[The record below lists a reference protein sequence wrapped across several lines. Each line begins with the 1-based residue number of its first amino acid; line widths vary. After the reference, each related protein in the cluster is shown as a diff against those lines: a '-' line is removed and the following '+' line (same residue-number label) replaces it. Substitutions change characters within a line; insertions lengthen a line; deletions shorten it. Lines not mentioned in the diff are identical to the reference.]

1 MESFPEATG
10 SREAQRQRVPRS
22 NMVFFRKRH
31 LGTQKSAVFWGPQNH
46 HHLLFPAGSKKAA
59 RRLSVVIWTT
69 NTEGLV
75 SSPCLG

>member
-31 LGTQKSAVFWGPQNH
+31 LGTQKSGVFWGLQN

-59 RRLSVVIWTT
+59 RRLSVVI
-69 NTEGLV
+69 
-75 SSPCLG
+75 